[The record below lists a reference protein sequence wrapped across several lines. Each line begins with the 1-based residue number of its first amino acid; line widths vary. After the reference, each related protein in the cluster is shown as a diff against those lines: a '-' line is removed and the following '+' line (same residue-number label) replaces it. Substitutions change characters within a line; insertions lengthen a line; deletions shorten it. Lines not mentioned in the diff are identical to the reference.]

1 MITASLRRTYLSA
14 WPAIIY
20 FAQPGCGFA
29 ILILN
34 IIGVCEIRLCGGCFD
49 PDFRLLEFPARAMHP
64 IRFIGLAGCC
74 DTVAV

>member
-34 IIGVCEIRLCGGCFD
+34 IIGVWKSGFAGGVLI